1 MHMIK
6 YKKSHEDA
14 KLPSKANDSDAGF
27 DLWSVDDGNVSYDKD
42 GFIKYI
48 EYGTGIH
55 IEPMPYTF
63 TMIYPRSSVRNKD
76 LSLANSVG
84 IIDNGYRGELK
95 IVFRPTKQVKDRND
109 LSLYSKG
116 ERIAQIIPF
125 RYSNEFYF
133 VETRELNETSRGE
146 GGFGSTGST

>member
-1 MHMIK
+1 MIK
-6 YKKSHEDA
+6 YKKSHIDA
-14 KLPSKANDSDAGF
+14 KLPSKANKSDAGF
-27 DLWSVDDGNVSYDKD
+27 DLWSVDDGIVSYDTD

-48 EYGTGIH
+48 EYGIGIH

-63 TMIYPRSSVRNKD
+63 TMIYPRSSIRSRD

-84 IIDNGYRGELK
+84 IIDNEYRGELK

-133 VETRELNETSRGE
+133 VETTELNETSRGE